1 MLTSV
6 QRLFLGLSMDD
17 ILCADKG
24 KAKLLE
30 TKDGNSPD
38 SLNPIC
44 RFLRTLPMEDSRSL
58 PNQTNLGR

>member
-1 MLTSV
+1 
-6 QRLFLGLSMDD
+6 MDD